1 MNVKLLSVTEKT
13 EYAIRNTLQSIE
25 NAIIYCSF
33 FEKGDLQQELEEMI
47 QRFLKRVE
55 KKINDNY

>member
-1 MNVKLLSVTEKT
+1 MNVKILSVTEKT

-25 NAIIYCSF
+25 NARIYCSYLD
-33 FEKGDLQQELEEMI
+33 KGDLRQELEEMI
-47 QRFLKRVE
+47 QRFQKRLE

>member
-33 FEKGDLQQELEEMI
+33 LEKGDLQQELEEMI

>member
-33 FEKGDLQQELEEMI
+33 LEKGDLQQELEEMI
-47 QRFLKRVE
+47 QRFQRRVE